1 MCVISQTDK
10 LIAAVLRINSPF
22 KNFGNLV
29 PKIIYHTDSD
39 DDASGIFYDPD
50 RNQLMYANFENGEL
64 LDSYDV
70 VPTHIERPDEH
81 GNYAYSDD
89 ELMTMRECDYC
100 GEADDLSGY
109 VYFDAVNIDE
119 D

>member
-1 MCVISQTDK
+1 MYIPNQTDK

-22 KNFGNLV
+22 ENFGNLV

-50 RNQLMYANFENGEL
+50 RNQLVFADFENGEPL
-64 LDSYDV
+64 ESYDV
-70 VPTHIERPDEH
+70 VPTHIERPDTE
-81 GNYAYSDD
+81 GNYAYSEN
-89 ELMTMRECDYC
+89 ELLSLHECDYC
-100 GEADDLSGY
+100 GEADDLSCY
-109 VYFDAVNIDE
+109 VYFAAVDTDE

>member
-50 RNQLMYANFENGEL
+50 RN
-64 LDSYDV
+64 
-70 VPTHIERPDEH
+70 
-81 GNYAYSDD
+81 
-89 ELMTMRECDYC
+89 
-100 GEADDLSGY
+100 
-109 VYFDAVNIDE
+109 
-119 D
+119 